1 MDTNLVKYKSYNA
14 RSADLR
20 EQLHFCTP
28 EQKIKSIQLHCSDA
42 YGANTW
48 LLFSQGAE
56 SFYKSYNYQMKMCY
70 NLPVMTHTNIIEQV
84 LCADQLS
91 LRKQVQ
97 SRYVGFI
104 KALIRSPS
112 KEIRILSNLAIYDH
126 RSTTCRNISYLNEIT
141 GLYVLCE
148 SKWRVRAALPNQSS
162 VPVETWRSSLLL
174 KLLEI
179 RNNYSYKDMKIT
191 YEQTNEMINS
201 LCIS

>member
-1 MDTNLVKYKSYNA
+1 MSVSKLLAPSQQPVSSLLACCQLAVRSKLARYWHTVFLNMQNLQTNNIRLGYIGCF
-14 RSADLR
+14 AD
-20 EQLHFCTP
+20 
-28 EQKIKSIQLHCSDA
+28 
-42 YGANTW
+42 
-48 LLFSQGAE
+48 
-56 SFYKSYNYQMKMCY
+56 
-70 NLPVMTHTNIIEQV
+70 
-84 LCADQLS
+84 
-91 LRKQVQ
+91 
-97 SRYVGFI
+97 
-104 KALIRSPS
+104 